1 MNQIENRVEGIIEPD
16 LFDWDTDTD
25 DLFEY
30 DFENLLEDNLEEFI
44 FYTNETQIENRV
56 EGIIEPNLFVWDT
69 NETQIEA
76 YCAEGN
82 IICADEMSLISA
94 D

>member
-30 DFENLLEDNLEEFI
+30 YFENLLEDNLEEFM
-44 FYTNETQIENRV
+44 FYTNEDQIENRV
-56 EGIIEPNLFVWDT
+56 EGIIEPDLFYWDT

-82 IICADEMSLISA
+82 IICADKMSLISA